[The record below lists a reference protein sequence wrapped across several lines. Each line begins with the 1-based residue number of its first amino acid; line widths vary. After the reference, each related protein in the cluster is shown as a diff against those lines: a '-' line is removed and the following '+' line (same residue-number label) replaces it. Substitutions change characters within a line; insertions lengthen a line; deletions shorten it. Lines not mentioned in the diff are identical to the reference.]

1 MILGFCVSPRY
12 CSIGDLT
19 CLPDNLALKSGELLS
34 ASLAVSLSVEKYT
47 FR

>member
-1 MILGFCVSPRY
+1 MSFQDSALLVI
-12 CSIGDLT
+12 

-34 ASLAVSLSVEKYT
+34 ASLAVSLSIEMYA